1 MLLYKSQLCILEKV
15 EIMEILLTKGAR
27 IPEGALADMKTFI
40 LEVEGRDR
48 VLGSMLRVM
57 TEKERGE
64 RRGVDVAF

>member
-1 MLLYKSQLCILEKV
+1 
-15 EIMEILLTKGAR
+15 MEILLTKGAR